1 MKHIQEA
8 NPFQAGER
16 FPGASAAIRRAL
28 AQSNFESA
36 QCKRILA
43 ACKALKLK
51 TVSPF
56 YDADNWAHIG
66 IPSKRV
72 VIFVNSCGARERI
85 DVKREGWTK
94 AGFEML
100 AVTYTGV
107 DRLLDEALVRHL
119 GDALR
124 GVAK

>member
-1 MKHIQEA
+1 
-8 NPFQAGER
+8 
-16 FPGASAAIRRAL
+16 
-28 AQSNFESA
+28 
-36 QCKRILA
+36 LA
-43 ACKALKLK
+43 ACKTLKLK

-56 YDADNWAHIG
+56 YDAEHWAHIG

-72 VIFVNSCGARERI
+72 VIFVCSCSARERI
-85 DVKREGWTK
+85 DVKREGWAK

-107 DRLLDEALVRHL
+107 DRLLDGDLVRHL
-119 GDALR
+119 GDAVK